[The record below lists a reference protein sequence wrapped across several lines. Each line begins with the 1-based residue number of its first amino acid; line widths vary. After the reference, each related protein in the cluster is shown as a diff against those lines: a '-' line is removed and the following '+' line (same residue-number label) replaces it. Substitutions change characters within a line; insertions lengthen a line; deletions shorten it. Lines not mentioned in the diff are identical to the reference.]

1 MAKHTLE
8 ELNNS
13 SREELIT
20 MILMMEGQME
30 QLNENIERLLEQVR
44 IANNYRF
51 GKRSEKMDMIE
62 GQISFFDEAEAT
74 CDESLPEPEAD
85 EVIEYVRR
93 KKKNTRDLNL
103 KDLPEEVIPPYSIPE
118 EELDAF
124 YGKGN
129 WRRMPDETYKR
140 LRT

>member
-30 QLNENIERLLEQVR
+30 LMNENIERLIEQVR

-51 GKRSEKMDMIE
+51 GKHSEKMDVIE
-62 GQISFFDEAEAT
+62 GQLSFFDEAEAT
-74 CDESLPEPEAD
+74 CDETLPEPEAD
-85 EVIEYVRR
+85 EKEHQRH
-93 KKKNTRDLNL
+93 
-103 KDLPEEVIPPYSIPE
+103 
-118 EELDAF
+118 
-124 YGKGN
+124 
-129 WRRMPDETYKR
+129 
-140 LRT
+140 